1 MRRFLFPAIAGLIVL
16 AGLGYAIYWF
26 TTGRYIQT
34 TDNAYVE
41 ADIAVIAPKVAGYV
55 ASVPV
60 TDNQPVHRGDPLL
73 FLDNRDYRAAADR
86 AAAEVDRLTRSVA
99 TARATAS
106 AGGSQIAEAQAQ
118 VAAARAE
125 LARSTA
131 DVRRYATLFK
141 ERWVSKAALDVKVA
155 DAASRAA
162 TVRQAES
169 AVAAARAQVVAADAS
184 TGGAGSAVTGARAAL
199 AAARLD
205 LANTVVRAPIDG
217 VVGNR
222 TARPGQYARI
232 GQQVM
237 VVVPL
242 QAVYVVANFKET
254 QIGRMQP
261 GQRVEL
267 TADGWKDVKLQG
279 RILSFAPASGSRFS
293 VLPPENATG
302 NFTKIVQRVPVKVA
316 IDRVP
321 SGVRLVPGM
330 SVEARIDVRDAGR

>member
-1 MRRFLFPAIAGLIVL
+1 MRRFIFPAIAGLILL
-16 AGLGYAIYWF
+16 AGIAYAVYWF
-26 TTGRYIQT
+26 TTGRYIQS

-41 ADIAVIAPKVAGYV
+41 ADIAVVAPKVAGYV

-60 TDNQPVHRGDPLL
+60 TDNQSVRRGDALL
-73 FLDNRDYRAAADR
+73 VIDDRDYRAAVAR

-99 TARATAS
+99 TARATAT

-118 VAAARAE
+118 VVAARAE
-125 LARSTA
+125 QDRSSA
-131 DVRRYATLFK
+131 DVRRYGTLYK

-162 TVRQAES
+162 AVRQAES
-169 AVAAARAQVVAADAS
+169 AVAAARAQLAAANAS
-184 TGGAGSAVTGARAAL
+184 TGGAGSAVAGARAAL
-199 AAARLD
+199 ESARLD

-222 TARPGQYARI
+222 SARPGQYARI
-232 GQQVM
+232 GQQAM
-237 VVVPL
+237 VVVPV

-261 GQRVEL
+261 GQPVEL
-267 TADGWKDVKLQG
+267 TADAWKDTRLAG

-316 IDRVP
+316 IDSVP
-321 SGVRLVPGM
+321 AGVRLVPGM
-330 SVEARIDVRDAGR
+330 SVQARIDVRDAAR